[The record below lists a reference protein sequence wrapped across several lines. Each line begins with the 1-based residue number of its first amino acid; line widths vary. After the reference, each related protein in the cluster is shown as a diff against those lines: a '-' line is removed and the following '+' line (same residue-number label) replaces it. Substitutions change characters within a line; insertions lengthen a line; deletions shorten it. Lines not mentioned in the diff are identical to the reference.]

1 MRPTDSRVAALP
13 TRSAPAMPH
22 PRAYPTRA
30 LWRCPSFGKTGTRDY
45 ILLFRMRAHSFRE
58 ENDSAVSFESDR
70 YKSHC
75 FDHVSLVPFD
85 RPRAAAQNRSRVVLR
100 SAYKIADKAGI
111 RCDHPATLSTSG
123 LGDQIV
129 LEARPSDRRQI

>member
-45 ILLFRMRAHSFRE
+45 ILLFRMRAHSFPG
-58 ENDSAVSFESDR
+58 ENDLAVSFQSGLH
-70 YKSHC
+70 KSRC
-75 FDHVSLVPFD
+75 CDHRSLGQCDHPH
-85 RPRAAAQNRSRVVLR
+85 AAEQNKSRVVLR
-100 SAYKIADKAGI
+100 SAYKIADKAGTQY
-111 RCDHPATLSTSG
+111 DHPATPSTSG

-129 LEARPSDRRQI
+129 LEARPSDPRQI